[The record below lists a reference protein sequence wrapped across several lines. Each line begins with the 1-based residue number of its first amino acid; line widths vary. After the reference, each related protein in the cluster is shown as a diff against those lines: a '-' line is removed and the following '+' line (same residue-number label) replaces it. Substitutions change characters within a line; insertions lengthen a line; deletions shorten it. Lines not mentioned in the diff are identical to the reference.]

1 MTDPS
6 HGTAAAAYSPN
17 PTRPIAVVVLAA
29 GEGTR
34 MKSARPKVLHGFAGR
49 SLLDHVL
56 VASGPLD
63 AERTLVVIGYGRDD
77 VQAHLD
83 RTGPPV
89 TTVVQEQQRGTG
101 HAVRLALEALPDE
114 AEGTIVVLPGDTPL
128 LRPASLLELLA
139 EHRRGGAMA
148 TMLTSIIDDPSG
160 YGRVIRSGERV
171 ERVVEQKD
179 ANAAE
184 RAVKEIAAGVYAFD
198 GSALR
203 DALGRL
209 STENAQGEEYL
220 PDVVGILVADGRRVS
235 AVRTPASDIAGVN
248 DRVQLAA
255 AHRTYNARML
265 DAHMRAGVTVV
276 DPATTWIDAGV
287 HLAPD
292 VTLLPSVDL
301 HGATV
306 VWDGATIGP
315 DVTLTDTTVG
325 AGSRVSRAVCESATI
340 GPHCEIGPFAYL
352 RPGTTLAAGVKVG
365 TYVEVKASEI
375 GTGTKVPHL
384 SYVGDATI
392 GEHTNIG
399 AATVFVNYDGVRKHH
414 STIGSHARTGAD
426 NMFVA
431 PVNVGDGA
439 YTAAGSVIDQ
449 DVPPG
454 ALGIGRARQQNV
466 AGWVA
471 KRRPG
476 TAADDAARRAS
487 HAAESIDHIDPA
499 HSAGS
504 TNAAEPADRADPE
517 D

>member
-1 MTDPS
+1 MPRARNICLTSWGFWSRTAGGYRPS
-6 HGTAAAAYSPN
+6 
-17 PTRPIAVVVLAA
+17 V
-29 GEGTR
+29 
-34 MKSARPKVLHGFAGR
+34 
-49 SLLDHVL
+49 
-56 VASGPLD
+56 
-63 AERTLVVIGYGRDD
+63 
-77 VQAHLD
+77 
-83 RTGPPV
+83 
-89 TTVVQEQQRGTG
+89 
-101 HAVRLALEALPDE
+101 
-114 AEGTIVVLPGDTPL
+114 
-128 LRPASLLELLA
+128 LRPA
-139 EHRRGGAMA
+139 
-148 TMLTSIIDDPSG
+148 TSP
-160 YGRVIRSGERV
+160 
-171 ERVVEQKD
+171 
-179 ANAAE
+179 
-184 RAVKEIAAGVYAFD
+184 
-198 GSALR
+198 
-203 DALGRL
+203 
-209 STENAQGEEYL
+209 
-220 PDVVGILVADGRRVS
+220 
-235 AVRTPASDIAGVN
+235 GVN

-315 DVTLTDTTVG
+315 AVTLTDTTVG

-375 GTGTKVPHL
+375 GTGSKVPHL

-471 KRRPG
+471 KRRRHRC
-476 TAADDAARRAS
+476 TAADELATPPRMMPRGRPTPPNPPTAPTPRIDMSERAS
-487 HAAESIDHIDPA
+487 RLS
-499 HSAGS
+499 
-504 TNAAEPADRADPE
+504 
-517 D
+517 